1 VKTKTNKNTI
11 MLIVSG
17 KVATKKGRNR
27 CKEERSKIKLICN
40 RVIHESEIVCRYL
53 NSTLQQSQRE
63 TQIKEGVE
71 TFDACPQISGMHGS
85 IFGCIFGI
93 YLQSGYENWSYF
105 SSYYQEM

>member
-1 VKTKTNKNTI
+1 

-63 TQIKEGVE
+63 TQVRSQHINSKRHIIRI
-71 TFDACPQISGMHGS
+71 QIHG
-85 IFGCIFGI
+85 
-93 YLQSGYENWSYF
+93 
-105 SSYYQEM
+105 